1 MANSMTGFGRAERE
15 YGAWQV
21 VCELR
26 SVNHRYLDLSFRLP
40 YGYQAIEPEVRRRLQ
55 DKLKRG
61 HVDVTITLIDERD
74 SRMRMS
80 MDHGLAFAYRE
91 AAKEM
96 SQGEPI
102 DSGALAMWVLEQRDV
117 VTLTPEPL
125 NQEEVSEAVLS
136 VLEEALENLADMR
149 EEEGVRLADDIQ
161 ARLRQLHQLRGEV
174 ARSAASQPSELRDRL
189 EARLNELLGQSTEDV
204 TLDPARLA
212 QEAAILADKADVTE
226 ELLRLASHLQQ
237 LHDLLGSESSEGRRM
252 DFVLQEVNR
261 EINTIQSKS
270 RDQDID
276 RLTIEMKA
284 LTEQIREQVQ
294 NIE

>member
-1 MANSMTGFGRAERE
+1 MNSKEKDEVMESFKDGDLDILISTTVIEVGVNVPNANIMTVYNSER
-15 YGAWQV
+15 
-21 VCELR
+21 
-26 SVNHRYLDLSFRLP
+26 F
-40 YGYQAIEPEVRRRLQ
+40 
-55 DKLKRG
+55 
-61 HVDVTITLIDERD
+61 
-74 SRMRMS
+74 
-80 MDHGLAFAYRE
+80 GLA
-91 AAKEM
+91 
-96 SQGEPI
+96 
-102 DSGALAMWVLEQRDV
+102 
-117 VTLTPEPL
+117 
-125 NQEEVSEAVLS
+125 
-136 VLEEALENLADMR
+136 
-149 EEEGVRLADDIQ
+149 
-161 ARLRQLHQLRGEV
+161 QLHQLRGEV

-276 RLTIEMKA
+276 KLTIEMKA